1 MPAVIESCDMAID
14 HRTIRCGVHIALLG
28 AMFGIANPVAAQSTP
43 PNLEGVWKI
52 ATPATS
58 LKPVSGAVPFTA
70 VGRKAYDANRELKAR
85 GKFDDY
91 DITLSR
97 CSNPGVPR
105 LALTP
110 MRFKIWDRQGVV
122 TFDYEWNRALR
133 QINVGVPPQP
143 DLMGQGLVPTM
154 TGKSKGH
161 WEGDTLVSVMEGGSD
176 RTLIDDLIP
185 HGYDLK
191 VTERYRLVNA
201 DTLEDR
207 ITIEDPTF
215 FTQPWTSV
223 VTYKRQPD
231 AIFPEDV
238 CLDRIT
244 AQQPVFPK

>member
-1 MPAVIESCDMAID
+1 MGID
-14 HRTIRCGVHIALLG
+14 RKRHIALRALLTG
-28 AMFGIANPVAAQSTP
+28 MALSIANVGAAQGSP
-43 PNLEGVWKI
+43 PQLEGVWKI
-52 ATPATS
+52 ATPTTS
-58 LKPVSGAVPFTA
+58 LKPVSGAIPFTA
-70 VGRKAYDANRELKAR
+70 EGRKAYDANKALR
-85 GKFDDY
+85 AKGKYDDY

-110 MRFKIWDRQGVV
+110 MRFKIWNRQNVV

-161 WEGDTLVSVMEGGSD
+161 WEGDTLVSVMEGASD
-176 RTLIDDLIP
+176 RTLIDDLVP

-191 VTERYRLVNA
+191 VTERYRLIDAN
-201 DTLEDR
+201 TLEDR
-207 ITIEDPTF
+207 ITIEDPDY
-215 FTQPWTSV
+215 FTKPWDAV

-238 CLDRIT
+238 CLDRID
-244 AQQPVFPK
+244 AKQSAFPK

>member
-1 MPAVIESCDMAID
+1 MNRGKRV
-14 HRTIRCGVHIALLG
+14 IALRAMVAG
-28 AMFGIANPVAAQSTP
+28 AMLSVAGTGMAQQAMP
-43 PNLEGVWKI
+43 DFEGVWKI
-52 ATPATS
+52 ATPTAS

-70 VGRKAYDANRELKAR
+70 EGLKSYEANKASR
-85 GKFDDY
+85 GKGNIDDY

-110 MRFKIWDRQGVV
+110 MRFKIWNRQGVV

-161 WEGDTLVSVMEGGSD
+161 WEGNTLVSVMDGGSD

-191 VTERYRLVNA
+191 VTERYRLIDAN
-201 DTLEDR
+201 TLEDR
-207 ITIEDPTF
+207 ITIEDPETF
-215 FTQPWTSV
+215 TRPWDAV

-231 AIFPEDV
+231 AIFAEDI
-238 CLDRIT
+238 CLDRLAATQT
-244 AQQPVFPK
+244 AFPK

>member
-1 MPAVIESCDMAID
+1 MPRLNNNARRPIAAAGCALVA
-14 HRTIRCGVHIALLG
+14 GALLASAG
-28 AMFGIANPVAAQSTP
+28 AASAQAAMP
-43 PNLEGVWKI
+43 DIEGVWKI
-52 ATPATS
+52 ATPTAT
-58 LKPVSGAVPFTA
+58 LKPLSGAVPFTA
-70 VGRKAYDANRELKAR
+70 EGQKAYEANRKARAQ

-110 MRFKIWDRQGVV
+110 MRFKIWNRQGVV

-154 TGKSKGH
+154 TGKSKGR

-176 RTLIDDLIP
+176 RTLIDDLVP

-191 VTERYRLVNA
+191 VTERYRLVDAN
-201 DTLEDR
+201 TLEDR
-207 ITIEDPTF
+207 ITIEDPAY
-215 FTQPWTSV
+215 FTRPWDAV

-231 AIFPEDV
+231 AIFAEDV
-238 CLDRIT
+238 CLDRV
-244 AQQPVFPK
+244 AAKQPAFPK

>member
-1 MPAVIESCDMAID
+1 MSSEQKTSHTAS
-14 HRTIRCGVHIALLG
+14 RALL
-28 AMFGIANPVAAQSTP
+28 ARAVLGIGLGIGNVGAAQAEA

-58 LKPVSGAVPFTA
+58 LKPIFGAVPFTA
-70 VGRKAYDANRELKAR
+70 EGRKAYEANRKLRAQ
-85 GKFDDY
+85 GKVDDY

-110 MRFKIWDRQGVV
+110 MRFKIWNRQNVV

-133 QINVGVPPQP
+133 QINMGVPPQP

-176 RTLIDDLIP
+176 RTLIDDLVP

-191 VTERYRLVNA
+191 VTEHYRLIDA

-207 ITIEDPTF
+207 VTIEDPAF
-215 FTQPWTSV
+215 FTRPWQAV

-238 CLDRIT
+238 CLDRID
-244 AQQPVFPK
+244 AKQSAFPK

>member
-1 MPAVIESCDMAID
+1 MGKTRSRVALRAMLA
-14 HRTIRCGVHIALLG
+14 GVALC
-28 AMFGIANPVAAQSTP
+28 AANVGTAQSSP

-52 ATPATS
+52 ATPMTS
-58 LKPVSGAVPFTA
+58 LKPVSGTVPFTDE
-70 VGRKAYDANRELKAR
+70 GRKAYDANRKLRAQ
-85 GKFDDY
+85 GKIDDY

-110 MRFKIWDRQGVV
+110 MRFKIWQRQNVV

-133 QINVGVPPQP
+133 QINMGVPPQP

-154 TGKSKGH
+154 TGKSKGQ
-161 WEGDTLVSVMEGGSD
+161 WEGDTLVSVMEGMSD
-176 RTLIDDLIP
+176 RTLIDDLVP

-191 VTERYRLVNA
+191 VTERYRLIDA

-207 ITIEDPTF
+207 ITIEDPEYF
-215 FTQPWTSV
+215 SRPWEAV

-238 CLDRIT
+238 CLDRI
-244 AQQPVFPK
+244 AAKQPAFPK

>member
-1 MPAVIESCDMAID
+1 MAIETT
-14 HRTIRCGVHIALLG
+14 RARPALRALLAAVLLG
-28 AMFGIANPVAAQSTP
+28 GAAQAAAQPATP
-43 PNLEGVWKI
+43 AIEGVWKI
-52 ATPATS
+52 ATPTTT
-58 LKPVSGAVPFTA
+58 LKPVAGAVPFTA
-70 VGRKAYDANRELKAR
+70 EGRKAYEANRKLRAQNKI
-85 GKFDDY
+85 DDY

-105 LALTP
+105 LALSP
-110 MRFKIWDRQGVV
+110 MRFKIWYRQGVV

-143 DLMGQGLVPTM
+143 DLLGQGLVPTA

-161 WEGDTLVSVMEGGSD
+161 WEGDTLVSVMEGASD
-176 RTLIDDLIP
+176 RTLIDDLVP

-191 VTERYRLVNA
+191 VTERYRLLDA

-207 ITIEDPTF
+207 ITIEDPAY
-215 FTQPWTSV
+215 FTHPWEAV

-244 AQQPVFPK
+244 AHKPAFPG

>member
-1 MPAVIESCDMAID
+1 MAIS
-14 HRTIRCGVHIALLG
+14 HKMTRRIVRIALAGTVLG
-28 AMFGIANPVAAQSTP
+28 VAGMACAQSAP
-43 PNLEGVWKI
+43 PMGANLEGVWKI
-52 ATPATS
+52 ATPTTV
-58 LKPVSGAVPFTA
+58 LKPIAGAVPFTA
-70 VGRKAYDANRELKAR
+70 EGRKAYEANKTLRAQR
-85 GKFDDY
+85 KFDDY

-110 MRFKIWDRQGVV
+110 MRFKIWNRQGVV

-161 WEGDTLVSVMEGGSD
+161 WEGDTLVSVMQGGSD
-176 RTLIDDLIP
+176 RTLIDDLVP

-191 VTERYRLVNA
+191 VTERYRLVDA

-207 ITIEDPTF
+207 ITVDDPAF

-231 AIFPEDV
+231 AVFAEDV
-238 CLDRIT
+238 CLDRL
-244 AQQPVFPK
+244 AAKQPAFSK

>member
-1 MPAVIESCDMAID
+1 MNRGKRVIAARVMVA
-14 HRTIRCGVHIALLG
+14 G
-28 AMFGIANPVAAQSTP
+28 AMLSVAGTGMAQQAMP
-43 PNLEGVWKI
+43 DFEGVWKI
-52 ATPATS
+52 AAPTAS

-70 VGRKAYDANRELKAR
+70 EGLKSYEANKASRAKGNI
-85 GKFDDY
+85 DDY

-97 CSNPGVPR
+97 CSSPGVPR

-110 MRFKIWDRQGVV
+110 MRFKIWNRQGVV

-161 WEGDTLVSVMEGGSD
+161 WEGNTLVSVMDGGSD

-191 VTERYRLVNA
+191 VTERYRLIDAN
-201 DTLEDR
+201 TLEDR
-207 ITIEDPTF
+207 ITIEDPETF
-215 FTQPWTSV
+215 TRPWDAV

-231 AIFPEDV
+231 AIFAEDI
-238 CLDRIT
+238 CLDRL
-244 AQQPVFPK
+244 AAKQPAFPK

>member
-1 MPAVIESCDMAID
+1 MNRKCRRAALRAVLS
-14 HRTIRCGVHIALLG
+14 GSVV
-28 AMFGIANPVAAQSTP
+28 GIASAGTAQSAA

-52 ATPATS
+52 ATPTAS
-58 LKPVSGAVPFTA
+58 LRPVSGEVPFTA
-70 VGRKAYDANRELKAR
+70 DGRKAYEANKKLKAQR
-85 GKFDDY
+85 KFDEY

-110 MRFKIWDRQGVV
+110 MRFKIWYRQGVV

-143 DLMGQGLVPTM
+143 DPLGQGLVPTM
-154 TGKSKGH
+154 TGKSKGR

-185 HGYDLK
+185 HGYDLQ
-191 VTERYRLVNA
+191 VTERYRLIDV
-201 DTLEDR
+201 DTLEGR
-207 ITIEDPTF
+207 ITIEDPAY
-215 FTQPWTSV
+215 FTRPWDAV

-231 AIFPEDV
+231 AIFAEDV
-238 CLDRIT
+238 CLDRIE
-244 AQQPVFPK
+244 AKQPAFPN